1 MEKTTTTAQPVCA
14 EESLALLNCVASVP
28 YDRDRCLALVDALRE
43 CIVRKVLFTCGP
55 ASPYFLSP
63 APFLKA
69 SSSIIL
75 FISFPL
81 INCFERLFS
90 AF

>member
-14 EESLALLNCVASVP
+14 QESLALLNCVASVP

-63 APFLKA
+63 APFLKHHPQ
-69 SSSIIL
+69 L
-75 FISFPL
+75 YCL
-81 INCFERLFS
+81 S
-90 AF
+90 AFL

>member
-43 CIVRKVLFTCGP
+43 CIVRKRVKKFSLAEPSSTTTTE
-55 ASPYFLSP
+55 A
-63 APFLKA
+63 LK
-69 SSSIIL
+69 SDTK
-75 FISFPL
+75 P
-81 INCFERLFS
+81 
-90 AF
+90 